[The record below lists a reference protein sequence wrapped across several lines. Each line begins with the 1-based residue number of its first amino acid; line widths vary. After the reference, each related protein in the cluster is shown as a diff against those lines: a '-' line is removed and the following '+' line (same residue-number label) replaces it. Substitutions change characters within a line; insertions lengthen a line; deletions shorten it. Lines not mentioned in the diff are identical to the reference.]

1 MAANLF
7 HYVPGGA
14 SANVQEFRVLIYAN
28 VADNAITASDI
39 TVYIKFHCLYG
50 KRNIFDCTFDCEFYG
65 KQLIL
70 IFHALTFT

>member
-14 SANVQEFRVLIYAN
+14 SANVREFRVLIYAN
-28 VADNAITASDI
+28 VADNAITTSDI

-50 KRNIFDCTFDCEFYG
+50 K
-65 KQLIL
+65 
-70 IFHALTFT
+70 